1 MLYQAHTKGYLAA
14 SPSKRKV
21 ANQAPMQVI
30 PLVMEPKV
38 RLKGLMCE
46 RGGEE
51 GRGGEE
57 RRGEE
62 RRGEERRGE
71 ERRRGEEERRGEGR

>member
-38 RLKGLMCE
+38 R
-46 RGGEE
+46 
-51 GRGGEE
+51 EE

-62 RRGEERRGE
+62 WRIDYSDGQLCEKRMEGGRGGRRGDRQICR
-71 ERRRGEEERRGEGR
+71 

>member
-62 RRGEERRGE
+62 RRGKETRRGGE
-71 ERRRGEEERRGEGR
+71 ERGGKVE

>member
-30 PLVMEPKV
+30 PLVMEPQV
-38 RLKGLMCE
+38 REKR
-46 RGGEE
+46 RGGE
-51 GRGGEE
+51 GKFKDKIGE
-57 RRGEE
+57 RRAKNM
-62 RRGEERRGE
+62 RKQTPSSFSTFLLFPAP
-71 ERRRGEEERRGEGR
+71 

>member
-38 RLKGLMCE
+38 R
-46 RGGEE
+46 
-51 GRGGEE
+51 EE

-62 RRGEERRGE
+62 RSGGLIIVMGNYVRSGWKEEEEGGEEIDRYVGRR
-71 ERRRGEEERRGEGR
+71 